1 MKQHIL
7 VAGLGLIGGSL
18 AAAMKQSDNNYI
30 IGYDLNEESL
40 DYAIKNDLIDEA
52 QLSFEDAVQKASVI
66 IFAAPI
72 SETIKLMK
80 RLNKIE
86 LDHDVIASDVSSV
99 KGSIIEAANELT
111 NKRITFIGG

>member
-30 IGYDLNEESL
+30 IGYGLNEESL
-40 DYAIKNDLIDEA
+40 DYAIKNDLIDEG

-80 RLNKIE
+80 L
-86 LDHDVIASDVSSV
+86 LDETKLEHDVIVSEVSYV
-99 KGSIIEAANELT
+99 
-111 NKRITFIGG
+111 